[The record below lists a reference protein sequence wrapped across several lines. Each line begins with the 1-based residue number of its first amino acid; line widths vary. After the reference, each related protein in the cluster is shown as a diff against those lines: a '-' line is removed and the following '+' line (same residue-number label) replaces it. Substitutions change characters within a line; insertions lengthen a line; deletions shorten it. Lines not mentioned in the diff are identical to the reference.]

1 MLGKSVGDLQ
11 SNVTIT
17 NDVISGT
24 LNYVTGYTGFSGDT
38 EEQSGNY
45 LALKCTTEDSGD
57 KITVELIGGSTGHPV
72 TLGADRN
79 IVLRIANTTTQSVKV
94 VATNILKRVEKTFAL
109 TGLTLA
115 ES

>member
-1 MLGKSVGDLQ
+1 M
-11 SNVTIT
+11 TIT
-17 NDVISGT
+17 NGVISGT
-24 LNYVTGYTGFSGDT
+24 LNYVTGYTDFSEDT

-45 LALKCTTEDSGD
+45 LALKCTTEDPGD

-72 TLGADRN
+72 TLDADRN
-79 IVLRIANTTTQSVKV
+79 IVLRITDTETQSVKV
-94 VATNILKRVEKTFAL
+94 VATNIMKRVAKTFAL